1 MPRWKYYFLDPNVK
15 YFENIYKEDSVGLY
29 TDSILFIY
37 IFFKNSGIF
46 FTVAAPCYISKKY
59 KSCNFFLFWI
69 VFSMGFRYFE
79 NNNGK
84 KPHEVISWSFASSY

>member
-37 IFFKNSGIF
+37 IFF
-46 FTVAAPCYISKKY
+46 
-59 KSCNFFLFWI
+59 
-69 VFSMGFRYFE
+69 
-79 NNNGK
+79 
-84 KPHEVISWSFASSY
+84 